1 MHTFGVVVAEEVE
14 VVASV
19 VVISPALVST
29 PVFVV
34 TILLPSVLLE
44 LKVENSVMVLEV
56 KLKSPLLVD
65 CVSYSAFEFVSM
77 LSAACVVD

>member
-19 VVISPALVST
+19 VVISPPLVST
-29 PVFVV
+29 PVIVV

-44 LKVENSVMVLEV
+44 LKVVSSVMVL
-56 KLKSPLLVD
+56 
-65 CVSYSAFEFVSM
+65 
-77 LSAACVVD
+77 